1 MSLLDVHYTWIG
13 PPTFDA
19 RDTGGPRSLMRAR
32 SDSGASGYVINFW
45 CLDAHVWAYRNYFKG
60 SNFRVHNREKLEV
73 RGIETYLNKNVGVR
87 RGTRSGLVQS
97 GINWVWSSFSW
108 DIDLV
113 VKHIVETSIGAAAN
127 SATRIREIVN
137 AKNVWSLYTM
147 YKLGGYAMDTGV
159 GPGIGG
165 AVNLRSYTTMKVP
178 AAGPGRVVDAVAI
191 AHANAP
197 HKYLSDRCSAMT
209 AGVAGHFGD
218 VFRDKPAPHVDVWTL
233 FSPAGH
239 ARVTRA
245 LEWYIRFWYS
255 LEEVKKKPGATEEY
269 KDLCRH
275 GIISA
280 VMTAITHDDQ
290 GRCLDGVD
298 MNSVWPAELTGA
310 DAGVPE
316 LKTRKTYYGSHR

>member
-1 MSLLDVHYTWIG
+1 MALLDVNYTWFG

-19 RDTGGPRSLMRAR
+19 RDSGGPKALMRAR
-32 SDSGASGYVINFW
+32 SDTQASGYVINFW

-60 SNFRVHNREKLEV
+60 SNFSVHNREKLEV
-73 RGIETYLNKNVGVR
+73 RGIETFLNKNVGVR

-113 VKHIVETSIGAAAN
+113 VKHIIETSMGASAN

-137 AKNVWSLYTM
+137 AKNIWSLYTM
-147 YKLGGYAMDTGV
+147 YKVGGYAMDTGV
-159 GPGIGG
+159 GPGVGG
-165 AVNLRSYTTMKVP
+165 AVSLRDYTTFKVP
-178 AAGPGRVVDAVAI
+178 AAGPGHIEDAIAI
-191 AHANAP
+191 AHAKAP

-209 AGVAGHFGD
+209 AGVAGHFE
-218 VFRDKPAPHVDVWTL
+218 VHRDQPAPHVDVWTL

-239 ARVTRA
+239 AKVTRA
-245 LEWYIRFWYS
+245 LEWYCRFWYS
-255 LEEVKKKPGATEEY
+255 LEEVKKKPNSTEEY

-280 VMTAITHDDQ
+280 VMTAITHDDN

-298 MNSVWPAELTGA
+298 RNCLWPAELTGA